1 MTTLNHWMNS
11 VDTNPDIVKVVLE
24 LLRSWRTAQPTKDN
38 PFAHLNQVWDNQII
52 VGGRRMFE
60 GWVSE
65 IGKLS
70 NSNITTLSIPAG
82 LASDGR

>member
-1 MTTLNHWMNS
+1 
-11 VDTNPDIVKVVLE
+11 VDTNPDIVEVVLE
-24 LLRSWRTAQPTKDN
+24 LLRFWRTAQPTKDN
-38 PFAHLNQVWDNQII
+38 SFAHLNQAWEDQII